1 MKVRP
6 AARPALPSHVDALLH
21 IDEPIDID
29 AVTAT
34 TQDTTEPEPLK

>member
-1 MKVRP
+1 
-6 AARPALPSHVDALLH
+6 VDALLH

-29 AVTAT
+29 SVTAT